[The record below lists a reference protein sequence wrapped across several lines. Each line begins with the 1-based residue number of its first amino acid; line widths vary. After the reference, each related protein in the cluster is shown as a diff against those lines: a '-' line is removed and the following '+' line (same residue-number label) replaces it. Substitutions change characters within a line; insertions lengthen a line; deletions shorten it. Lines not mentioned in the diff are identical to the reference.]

1 MASIYIGLI
10 SGTSAD
16 GIDAVAVRFKNN
28 QIKQIG
34 AITHQYTPDCRN
46 KILTIQ
52 TQAISLSQIGQLDT
66 LIGEQFAQA
75 TSLLIK
81 KFSLDKR
88 QIKAIGSHGQTLKH
102 APNGSLPFSLQLGNP
117 SLIAERTQITTI
129 ANFRQKDIAAGGQG
143 APLVPAFHQAWLSNM
158 TKSACVLNLGGIANL
173 TILGQDSTSPI
184 MGFDCGPANTLMDAW
199 MRREYQQ
206 PYDTNG
212 ENARTGRV
220 NTHLLNQLLVH
231 DYFKQI
237 PPKSADIDQF
247 SLQWLDSILNNI
259 QAIKAEDITRTL
271 CELTISSVAAAIER
285 YAPTIETVIAC
296 GGGCKNS
303 FLMEMLAAKIDPIK
317 VKLSDDYGVGS
328 DWVEGVAFAW
338 LAKQTLLQLPG
349 NAPLATGASHECILG
364 GIYHP

>member
-1 MASIYIGLI
+1 MASVYIGLI

-16 GIDAVAVRFKNN
+16 GIDAVAACFDNN
-28 QIKQIG
+28 QIQQVG
-34 AITHQYTPDCRN
+34 AITHSYTPECRN

-52 TQAISLSQIGQLDT
+52 TQHISLHQIGQLDT
-66 LIGEQFAQA
+66 LIAEQFAQA
-75 TSLLIK
+75 VAALLEKYSLEK
-81 KFSLDKR
+81 T

-102 APNGSLPFSLQLGNP
+102 DPNCAYPYSLQLGNP

-143 APLVPAFHQAWLSNM
+143 APLVPAFHQAWLAN
-158 TKSACVLNLGGIANL
+158 TTQSAAVLNLGGIANITL
-173 TILGQDSTSPI
+173 LEQDSTMLSK
-184 MGFDCGPANTLMDAW
+184 GFDCGPANTLMDAW

-212 ENARTGRV
+212 DNARTGQV
-220 NTHLLNQLLVH
+220 NTDLLEQLLDH
-231 DYFKQI
+231 DYFKQT

-247 SLQWLDSILNNI
+247 SLQWLDSILTTLP
-259 QAIKAEDITRTL
+259 AINTQDITRTL
-271 CELTISSVAAAIER
+271 CELTLLSVVAAIER
-285 YAPTIETVIAC
+285 YAPATEIVIAC

-303 FLMEMLAAKIDPIK
+303 FLMETLASKIDPIK
-317 VKLSDDYGVGS
+317 LKLSDDYGVGA

-338 LAKQTLLQLPG
+338 LARQTLLQLPG
-349 NAPLATGASHECILG
+349 NSPPATGARHECILG